1 MAVFVVCC
9 LQLSPPDQAHEE
21 AKRFPRASRTE
32 SDCLGSETAVPS
44 ARRSCDS
51 DRRDYSRCGSRSER
65 VSSFLPDQAET
76 HPGSGSCIR
85 LEEIESGTSPLH
97 PKLASW
103 RDFKRSLA
111 VHMKFLKEFNML
123 RGCPLAIIG
132 NELTEEDDTVRQVL
146 SLVFD
151 ALTKRIAALFL
162 KLKTEG
168 RLPRNANERQLAEFC
183 VAVMQGSMVVGKV
196 RGKSEAVAQIFK
208 EMVSHFEEFRLSP
221 RN

>member
-1 MAVFVVCC
+1 MKKLNAFREPHAQNRIV
-9 LQLSPPDQAHEE
+9 LA
-21 AKRFPRASRTE
+21 AKRLFHQHGVHATPIDAIIRAAEVAPKEFHRSFRTKQKLTQE
-32 SDCLGSETAVPS
+32 VVRA
-44 ARRSCDS
+44 
-51 DRRDYSRCGSRSER
+51 Y
-65 VSSFLPDQAET
+65 
-76 HPGSGSCIR
+76 

>member
-1 MAVFVVCC
+1 
-9 LQLSPPDQAHEE
+9 
-21 AKRFPRASRTE
+21 
-32 SDCLGSETAVPS
+32 
-44 ARRSCDS
+44 
-51 DRRDYSRCGSRSER
+51 
-65 VSSFLPDQAET
+65 
-76 HPGSGSCIR
+76 
-85 LEEIESGTSPLH
+85 
-97 PKLASW
+97 
-103 RDFKRSLA
+103 
-111 VHMKFLKEFNML
+111 MKFLKEFNML